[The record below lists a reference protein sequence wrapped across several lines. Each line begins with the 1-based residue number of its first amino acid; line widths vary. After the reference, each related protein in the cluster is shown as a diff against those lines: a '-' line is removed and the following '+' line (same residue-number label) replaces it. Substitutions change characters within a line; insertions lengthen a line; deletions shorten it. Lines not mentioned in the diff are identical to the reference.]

1 MRIADNA
8 IKVELC
14 DLIANFFPRGQKPGM
29 NEKLIFH
36 AFIWNSREGEVST
49 PVLFPVRALKV
60 QCAVNQFVLRRPF
73 GCPTA
78 GVARVK

>member
-60 QCAVNQFVLRRPF
+60 KRTIDQFVLRRSF
-73 GCPTA
+73 GYPASGIAC
-78 GVARVK
+78 VK